1 MKRLFVIALLFSCA
15 AATEANTFKTKKW
28 ETSHGAKVVFYQAK
42 EVPMLDINVAF
53 AAGSA
58 YDDKQFGLAS
68 LTASML
74 DQGSGRFDAS
84 QIAETIADTGA
95 QYNYETSRDM
105 AVFRLK
111 TLTSEAAL
119 KQSVDA
125 FSLIINKPA
134 FRQEA
139 FNRQKNQLLMTIAQM
154 QESPDDVANMTFF
167 KQLYKNHPYA
177 HPVNGT
183 METVKMLNTWQ
194 VRNFYKRYYVSA
206 NAVIVLVGAIDEEKA
221 HQITEQLTEFLPKGE
236 HAPCI
241 PKAEALP
248 AAEKVNIVFPSSQ
261 TMLRLGQVGISH
273 ASPNYFPL
281 MVGNYILGG
290 GALVSRLSTEVR
302 EKRGLTYGIYSQFV
316 PMPGEG
322 PFIIS
327 LATQNNQAN
336 TALQITRE
344 TLDNFLKMGPSED
357 ELTAAKQYLAGNF
370 PLSLASNNSIAGMLL
385 RIAFYDLPD
394 DYLDT
399 YVARIEAVSVE
410 DIKKAF
416 DEAVKPAQML
426 LVTVGQK

>member
-1 MKRLFVIALLFSCA
+1 MKRLFLIAFLFSCA

-58 YDDKQFGLAS
+58 YDDRQFGLAS

-74 DQGSGRFDAS
+74 DQGSGRLDAS

-183 METVKMLNTWQ
+183 TETVRMLNAWQ
-194 VRNFYKRYYVSA
+194 VRNFYKRYYVGA

-236 HAPCI
+236 HAAPI
-241 PKAEALP
+241 PKAESLA
-248 AAEKVNIVFPSSQ
+248 AAEKVDVVFPSSQ
-261 TMLRLGQVGISH
+261 TMLRLGQVGINH

-290 GALVSRLSTEVR
+290 GALVSRLATEVR

-316 PMPGEG
+316 PMPGDG

-327 LATQNNQAN
+327 LATENNQAN
-336 TALQITRE
+336 TALQVTRE
-344 TLDNFLKMGPSED
+344 TLDGFLKMGPSED

-385 RIAFYDLPD
+385 RIAFYNLPD

-416 DEAVKPAQML
+416 DEALKPSQML
-426 LVTVGQK
+426 LVTVGKK

>member
-1 MKRLFVIALLFSCA
+1 MKRLFLIAFLFSCA

-28 ETSHGAKVVFYQAK
+28 ETSHGAKVVFYQAN

-58 YDDKQFGLAS
+58 YDDRQFGLAS

-74 DQGSGRFDAS
+74 DQGSGRLDAS

-183 METVKMLNTWQ
+183 TETVRMLNAWQ
-194 VRNFYKRYYVSA
+194 VRNFYKRYYVGA

-236 HAPCI
+236 HAAPI
-241 PKAEALP
+241 PKAEALA
-248 AAEKVNIVFPSSQ
+248 AAEKVDVVFPSSQ
-261 TMLRLGQVGISH
+261 TMLRLGQVGINH

-290 GALVSRLSTEVR
+290 GALVSRLATEVR

-316 PMPGEG
+316 PMPGDG

-327 LATQNNQAN
+327 LATENNQAN
-336 TALQITRE
+336 TALQVTRE
-344 TLDNFLKMGPSED
+344 TLDGFLKMGPSEE

-385 RIAFYDLPD
+385 RIAFYNLPD

-416 DEAVKPAQML
+416 DEALKPSQML
-426 LVTVGQK
+426 LVTVGKK

>member
-154 QESPDDVANMTFF
+154 QESPDDVANMAFF

-183 METVKMLNTWQ
+183 METVRMLNAWQ
-194 VRNFYKRYYVSA
+194 VRNFYKRYYAGA

-236 HAPCI
+236 HAPSI
-241 PKAEALP
+241 PKAEALA

-385 RIAFYDLPD
+385 RIAFYNLPD

-426 LVTVGQK
+426 LVTVGKK

>member
-111 TLTSEAAL
+111 TLTSEVAL

-154 QESPDDVANMTFF
+154 QESPDDVANMAFF

-183 METVKMLNTWQ
+183 METVRMLNAWQ
-194 VRNFYKRYYVSA
+194 VRNFYKRYYVGA

-236 HAPCI
+236 HAPSI
-241 PKAEALP
+241 PKAEALA

-385 RIAFYDLPD
+385 RIAFYNLPD

-426 LVTVGQK
+426 LVTVGKK